1 MVLIKIIFGKK
12 VIIEVMLFNFFLFF
26 IYIVYMEKVDDKV
39 KRDEDSFR
47 YYK

>member
-39 KRDEDSFR
+39 KGDEDNCR

>member
-39 KRDEDSFR
+39 KRDEDSCR

>member
-39 KRDEDSFR
+39 KRDVDNCR

>member
-1 MVLIKIIFGKK
+1 
-12 VIIEVMLFNFFLFF
+12 MLFNFFLFF

-39 KRDEDSFR
+39 KRDEDNCR